1 MEQKYTE
8 TSNRLLSER
17 RERKKKSQYL
27 LSLKLISFLV
37 TAAFIYGA
45 CTQPATGLFI
55 VAAILAAAVYVY
67 ALIADGRCVRE
78 MEHMDAVIQACQ
90 NELGALQ
97 GDFTPFDDG
106 ARYANPEHEFTYD
119 LDIFGRDS
127 LFQRINRT
135 RTEGGSDLLAR
146 KLSVLETNAETIRNN
161 QLAIN
166 DLRKRFDWRLHFM
179 AGPKVQSRFAQMC
192 RDLEKEE
199 DTTKKNITRQK
210 IKDVLP
216 YLTSAMTLSSL
227 IGYICDWWTGIW
239 FGMFFF
245 LQLGFSIVRGR
256 KVQQTILATDKLH
269 REFKGYLS
277 ILQEIR
283 KESFQADALRHIQD
297 ILFHRQENSIQA
309 FGELTRLQNLFDQR
323 GNALMYVV
331 LNGLFLYDLLLHR
344 RFSRWILRYAPLVNA
359 WTDAVSELDAL
370 VSLAQFAANT
380 PQSCTPQ
387 ILPENSAIVISAT
400 DTYHPFLAQKQ
411 PVANSFEIDRRRI
424 AIITGANMAGKST
437 FLRTIGVNYILATTG
452 TTVCARS
459 FRFSIVSLFSS
470 MRTADN
476 LSHDISYFHAEL
488 LRLKQLIR
496 HVQTHRYTL
505 IILDEILKG
514 TNSKDKLQGSILF
527 LNEISRY
534 HISALIATHDL
545 ELARL
550 EEENSTLY
558 QNYCFEI
565 ELAHDIRYTYRIQKG
580 VARNLNASFLLQDI
594 LKECRDEDSTRT
606 QEVMPEP

>member
-8 TSNRLLSER
+8 ISNRLLSER

-27 LSLKLISFLV
+27 LSLKLISFIL

-55 VAAILAAAVYVY
+55 VAAVLAAAVYVY
-67 ALIADGRCVRE
+67 ALITDGRCVRE
-78 MEHMDAVIQACQ
+78 MEHMDAVIQACR
-90 NELGALQ
+90 NELGALK

-119 LDIFGRDS
+119 LDVFGRDS

-135 RTEGGSDLLAR
+135 RTEGGSDRLAR
-146 KLSVLETNAETIRNN
+146 KLSVLETDAETIRSN
-161 QLAIN
+161 QQAVS
-166 DLRKRFDWRLHFM
+166 DLCGRFDWRLHFM

-192 RDLEKEE
+192 RELENEGKTAE
-199 DTTKKNITRQK
+199 KHSAGQK
-210 IKDVLP
+210 IKDPLP
-216 YLTSAMTLSSL
+216 YLTSAVTLLSL
-227 IGYICDWWTGIW
+227 IGYICDWWPSVW
-239 FGMFFF
+239 FGLLFF
-245 LQLGFSIVRGR
+245 LQLGFSIARGR
-256 KVQQTILATDKLH
+256 KVQHSILATDKLQ
-269 REFKGYLS
+269 REFKGYLG

-283 KESFQADALRHIQD
+283 KEEFQDDALCRIQNV
-297 ILFHRQENSIQA
+297 LFHRQENSIRA
-309 FGELTRLQNLFDQR
+309 FRELTRLQNLFDQR

-331 LNGLFLYDLLLHR
+331 LNGLFLYDLQLHR
-344 RFSRWILRYAPLVNA
+344 RFSRWICRYAPLVDS
-359 WTDAVSELDAL
+359 WVDAVSELDAL
-370 VSLAQFAANT
+370 ISLARFSADT

-387 ILPENSAIVISAT
+387 ILPEDSTTVICAT
-400 DTYHPFLAQKQ
+400 DTYHPFLAQKH

-452 TTVCARS
+452 ATVCARE

-476 LSHDISYFHAEL
+476 LSRDISYFHAEL
-488 LRLKQLIR
+488 LRLKQLLR
-496 HVQTHRYTL
+496 HVRAHRYTL

-527 LNEISRY
+527 LNEISQY
-534 HISALIATHDL
+534 NVSALIATHDL

-550 EEENSTLY
+550 EDENSTLY

-565 ELAHDIRYTYRIQKG
+565 ELAHDIRYTYRIRKG

-594 LKECRDEDSTRT
+594 LREYRQEDGATDSGTT
-606 QEVMPEP
+606 LCP